1 MNVLQQAAYEY
12 ARLGWAVFPLLP
24 GDKRPYP
31 GSAGFKDATNDPEAV
46 AAIWRKY
53 PDANIGLACGAV
65 SGVWVVDID
74 VDEEKG
80 KNGFNTL
87 ANSGIALPATIY
99 QSTPRGG
106 RHMFFTSD
114 TEIRNQQDVLP
125 AIDIRGDGGYVVLAP
140 STRTNGGNYRWDDVL
155 HPWNTRPI
163 PWPDN
168 MPTSRPKPNGA
179 RPAPVLSGSGA
190 IQSLHDSEFRARVLA
205 YIDRIDPAIEG
216 QRGHDCL
223 LWFFQCCINGLC
235 LSKSEAIALGW
246 ERYNPR
252 CVPPW
257 DAGNPAQYR
266 EFNRKADEA
275 ESHPTDKFPRGW
287 IRDDPE
293 FNIPTVPCD
302 FDLKAF
308 IESQKKTAYV
318 EPAKEEDPTDAVFD
332 AVDNSEIYGIK
343 FWLKQKETNEE
354 LDFLCQPHGIVGD
367 VAAYINQS
375 AKYPQPFLSVAA
387 ALTFLG
393 CVFGR
398 KVRDESDI
406 RTNLYTLGIG
416 PSSSGKN
423 NALVALRR
431 LAIETGHFE
440 NIGGDEVTSA
450 AAIETHVH
458 ANPSTFFLW
467 DEIGHM
473 FKSTKGRD
481 EHKATVI
488 PLLMKL
494 YSLASVMYKGKSY
507 ADADKQ
513 KIIVQPCVS
522 FYGTSTMERFTEGV
536 SFEEL
541 DDGWIARVLM
551 FRAETEPAYRIAKI
565 LPAPEALVDTLRAW
579 RKLAVPEMTDKDGF
593 IAYAGAPAGAKG
605 EAIPQ
610 PFTFITDPRAEAK
623 FASLRQWAR
632 AYDGPHK
639 TLWLKAEEIARR
651 VALIMAAGRTWE
663 GRTIEWIDAHYAVRL
678 VRYCVNDFVSN
689 VAEGVGGDMSF
700 KYVQRTIEIVQK
712 AGVEG
717 INHSK
722 LANRCTRWRRE
733 FPGIVKHLLE
743 SEDMFALK
751 KGKATFYW
759 HNEHRALYE
768 EAMASCL
775 PKNS

>member
-1 MNVLQQAAYEY
+1 V
-12 ARLGWAVFPLLP
+12 
-24 GDKRPYP
+24 
-31 GSAGFKDATNDPEAV
+31 
-46 AAIWRKY
+46 
-53 PDANIGLACGAV
+53 
-65 SGVWVVDID
+65 
-74 VDEEKG
+74 
-80 KNGFNTL
+80 
-87 ANSGIALPATIY
+87 
-99 QSTPRGG
+99 
-106 RHMFFTSD
+106 
-114 TEIRNQQDVLP
+114 
-125 AIDIRGDGGYVVLAP
+125 
-140 STRTNGGNYRWDDVL
+140 
-155 HPWNTRPI
+155 
-163 PWPDN
+163 
-168 MPTSRPKPNGA
+168 
-179 RPAPVLSGSGA
+179 
-190 IQSLHDSEFRARVLA
+190 
-205 YIDRIDPAIEG
+205 
-216 QRGHDCL
+216 
-223 LWFFQCCINGLC
+223 
-235 LSKSEAIALGW
+235 
-246 ERYNPR
+246 
-252 CVPPW
+252 
-257 DAGNPAQYR
+257 
-266 EFNRKADEA
+266 
-275 ESHPTDKFPRGW
+275 
-287 IRDDPE
+287 
-293 FNIPTVPCD
+293 
-302 FDLKAF
+302 
-308 IESQKKTAYV
+308 
-318 EPAKEEDPTDAVFD
+318 
-332 AVDNSEIYGIK
+332 YGIN
-343 FWLKQKETNEE
+343 FWLKKKEVNDE
-354 LDFLCQPHGIVGD
+354 LEYLCQPHGLVGD

-393 CVFGR
+393 SVFGR
-398 KVRDESDI
+398 KIRDESDI

-431 LAIETGHFE
+431 LAIETGHFD

-507 ADADKQ
+507 ADAEKQ

-551 FRAETEPAYRIAKI
+551 FRAETEPAYRKANI
-565 LPAPEALVDTLRAW
+565 LPAPEALVNTLREW
-579 RKLAVPEMTDKDGF
+579 RKLAVPQMTDEEGF

-605 EAIPQ
+605 EPIPQ
-610 PFTFITDPRAEAK
+610 PFTFTTEPKAEAE
-623 FASLRQWAR
+623 FAALRQWAR

-663 GRTIEWIDAHYAVRL
+663 GRTIEWIDAHYAGRL
-678 VRYCVNDFVSN
+678 VRYCVNDFVDN
-689 VAEGVGGDMSF
+689 VASGVGGDMSF
-700 KYVQRTIEIVQK
+700 KYLQRTLELVEK

-717 INHSK
+717 IQHSR
-722 LANRCTRWRRE
+722 LANRCARWRRE

-743 SEDMFALK
+743 TEDMFALK
-751 KGKATFYW
+751 KGKSTYYW
-759 HNEHRALYE
+759 HRDHRALYE
-768 EAMASCL
+768 EAMAKCL

>member
-1 MNVLQQAAYEY
+1 MNVLQQAAYQY
-12 ARLGWAVFPLLP
+12 ARLGWSVFPLMP

-31 GSAGFKDATNDPEAV
+31 GSNGFKDATNDPEKV

-53 PDANIGLACGAV
+53 PNANIGLACGAA

-80 KNGFNTL
+80 KNGFKTL
-87 ANSGIALPATIY
+87 ADCGIPLPETLF

-106 RHMFFTSD
+106 RHLFFTSNA
-114 TEIRNQQDVLP
+114 EIRNQQDVLP
-125 AIDIRGDGGYVVLAP
+125 GIDIRGDGGYIVLAP
-140 STRTNGGNYRWDDVL
+140 STRTDGAFYKWDDVF
-155 HPWNTRPI
+155 HPWNLRPI

-168 MPTSRPKPNGA
+168 MPRMRPKPQAEVAPPIPQRSNGN
-179 RPAPVLSGSGA
+179 V
-190 IQSLHDSEFRARVLA
+190 SLLDEDFRRRVLA

-223 LWFFQCCINGLC
+223 LWFFQCTINGMC
-235 LSKSEAIALGW
+235 LPKSEAIHLGW
-246 ERYNPR
+246 EYFNPR

-257 DAGNPAQYR
+257 DAGVPAQYR

-302 FDLKAF
+302 FDLRAF
-308 IESQKKTAYV
+308 IESQKAQA
-318 EPAKEEDPTDAVFD
+318 EPAKEE
-332 AVDNSEIYGIK
+332 AVDAWLNKVDNEIYGIQ
-343 FWLKQKETNEE
+343 FWLRVKEKDEE
-354 LDFLCQPHGIVGD
+354 LEFLCQPHGIVGD

-393 CVFGR
+393 SVFGR
-398 KVRDESDI
+398 KIRDEGDL

-423 NALVALRR
+423 NALVAIRR
-431 LAIETGHFE
+431 LAMETGHFE

-458 ANPSTFFLW
+458 ANPSTIFLW

-507 ADADKQ
+507 ADAEKQ

-522 FYGTSTMERFTEGV
+522 FYGTSTIERFREGV
-536 SFEEL
+536 SYEEL

-551 FRAETEPAYRIAKI
+551 FRADIDPSYREAMI
-565 LPAPEALVDTLRAW
+565 LPAPEQLVNTLRAW
-579 RKLAVPEMTDKDGF
+579 RKLAVPEMGDEEGF
-593 IAYAGAPAGAKG
+593 IAYAGAPAGSKG
-605 EAIPQ
+605 EPIPQ
-610 PFTFITDPRAEAK
+610 PFTFVTNPKAEAE
-623 FASLRQWAR
+623 FAALRQWAR
-632 AYDGPHK
+632 GYSGQFK

-678 VRYCVNDFVSN
+678 VKHCVNDFVVN
-689 VAEGVGGDMSF
+689 VASGVGGDLSF
-700 KYVQRTIEIVQK
+700 KYLQHTVEVVKK

-717 INHSK
+717 IQHSR
-722 LANRCTRWRRE
+722 LANRCARWRRE

-743 SEDMFALK
+743 TEEIFALK
-751 KGKATFYW
+751 KGKATYYW
-759 HNEHRALYE
+759 HQEHRALYE
-768 EAMASCL
+768 EAMAKCT